1 MVEEIHMLESK
12 GITEDQNQNN
22 NSKNEACRVGGTH
35 EKQFQCL
42 EMGSSS
48 GINNVEKVISN
59 EEQWNNNIQEK
70 RSKLENE
77 ITPNMDATM
86 MGFMPYQRGS
96 VSLTLGLRH
105 GVESVQHQHQQLQQE
120 VELRHQF
127 GENMIHDFVG

>member
-12 GITEDQNQNN
+12 GITESEN
-22 NSKNEACRVGGTH
+22 NSTKNEASRGVGRNGMA
-35 EKQFQCL
+35 EKEFQCM

-48 GINNVEKVISN
+48 STGINNVENDK
-59 EEQWNNNIQEK
+59 EQWNNIKEK

-77 ITPNMDATM
+77 ITENMDTTTVM
-86 MGFMPYQRGS
+86 GGFMPYQRGS

-105 GVESVQHQHQQLQQE
+105 GVENVQQQLQHE

-127 GENMIHDFVG
+127 GGHMIHDFVG